1 MSLAKS
7 SQFLSL
13 LNDSTRTSACE
24 QSMIALYRSITDP
37 DMNYLSTNISTSQYF
52 NYWVPEIGSN
62 TSKTGSRA
70 IDAYRIVTIL
80 NNGATTISGK
90 KNITVL
96 VIEEW
101 KTNCL
106 AVDHI
111 TATVH
116 LKDYANCFINKG
128 SKKSWSKLPFLNKF
142 SKQLIKIEK
151 TPKIDKIVYR
161 FVADR
166 ISEEAENY
174 KCVYNSYDKQIIQYS
189 TQKQIPVSIELI
201 TLKEAISKIHN
212 LYNIEWFA
220 EKPLLSQL
228 KQFSKTT
235 SDFGYWNL
243 NGHYVK
249 LSSQELLPM

>member
-13 LNDSTRTSACE
+13 LNDSTRTSVCE

-37 DMNYLSTNISTSQYF
+37 AMNYLTKNISTSQYF

-62 TSKTGSRA
+62 NSKTGSRA
-70 IDAYRIVTIL
+70 IDTYRIVTIPS
-80 NNGATTISGK
+80 NGATSTSNKPITI
-90 KNITVL
+90 L

-111 TATVH
+111 IATVH

-128 SKKSWSKLPFLNKF
+128 SKKTWSKLPFLNKYT
-142 SKQLIKIEK
+142 KQLIKIEK
-151 TPKIDKIVYR
+151 TPKIDKVVYM
-161 FVADR
+161 FVSDR
-166 ISEEAENY
+166 IAKEAMNY
-174 KCVYNSYDKQIIQYS
+174 KNVYNNYNKQVIQYS
-189 TQKQIPVSIELI
+189 TQKQIPVEIQLL
-201 TLKEAISKIHN
+201 TFKEAIDRVHN
-212 LYNIEWFA
+212 QYNIEWFA

-228 KQFSKTT
+228 KQFSKTS
-235 SDFGYWNL
+235 SDYGYWDL
-243 NGHYVK
+243 NGHFIK
-249 LSSQELLPM
+249 LNSQELLPI